1 MVVADLKIS
10 PQLGPLSGLGLPRPV
25 GQTLGGEG
33 KERLRDTGGPGEESS
48 LLLVIVIVIVNTSTV
63 TVTQPGPAMY
73 YVLSTE
79 LRGDKTS
86 QLLDKISY

>member
-1 MVVADLKIS
+1 MVQVGEVDLVVVADLKIS

-25 GQTLGGEG
+25 GQTLGGER

-48 LLLVIVIVIVNTSTV
+48 LLLVIVIVNTSTV

-73 YVLSTE
+73 YLLS
-79 LRGDKTS
+79 
-86 QLLDKISY
+86 